1 MIDLITEAHHF
12 QYLCLQHGWQF
23 CFIGG
28 LPVQHWGEPRLTRDI
43 DITLLTGFGHER
55 DFVAAIMK
63 SYQARRPDA
72 AEFALRHRVLL
83 VQSDAGIALDIS
95 LGALPFEHQMIS
107 RAVSVEFLPGI
118 ELRIC
123 LPEDLIVMKCFAGRP
138 QDWQDVASV
147 IVRQGVDQLD
157 WNYVESNLEPLAA
170 LKEAPEIMDQLAMLR
185 KAN

>member
-1 MIDLITEAHHF
+1 MIDLVTEAHRF
-12 QYLCLQHGWQF
+12 QSLCQRMGWQF

-43 DITLLTGFGHER
+43 DITLLTGFGDEK

-63 SYQARRPDA
+63 SYRPRRPDA
-72 AEFALRHRVLL
+72 EEFALRHRVLL
-83 VQSDAGIALDIS
+83 VQSDAGIGLDIS
-95 LGALPFEHQMIS
+95 LGGLPFEEQMIS

-138 QDWQDVASV
+138 QDWHDVASV
-147 IVRQGVDQLD
+147 IVRQGLEKLD
-157 WNYVESNLEPLAA
+157 WTYIESNLEPLVA
-170 LKEAPEIMDQLAMLR
+170 LKETPEIMEQLAMLR
-185 KAN
+185 TAN